1 MNREIKFR
9 IYNKKQKKWIHGP
22 GHEVN
27 LFGEVILMGY
37 LLDKVPLTELNDCV
51 ALQYTG
57 LKTKEGLEIYEGD
70 ILEIIDFDGEIQI
83 VTVVFNN
90 GSYWGMNKDQKYQ
103 DDNFYYMDDSKKVL
117 GNIFDPLCKPDH
129 NGECL
134 VCDCWLSE
142 CPLKK

>member
-37 LLDKVPLTELNDCV
+37 LLDKVPLAELNDCV

-57 LKTKEGLEIYEGD
+57 LKTEDGVEIYEGD
-70 ILEIIDFDGEIQI
+70 ILKIETDISDGPYIAEVKYEFGYFCCFKSRSEWSLLGYCSGFCEIIGN
-83 VTVVFNN
+83 VFE
-90 GSYWGMNKDQKYQ
+90 
-103 DDNFYYMDDSKKVL
+103 L
-117 GNIFDPLCKPDH
+117 PCKPDH

-134 VCDCWLSE
+134 VCDCWLSD
-142 CPLKK
+142 CPVNK

>member
-1 MNREIKFR
+1 MREIKFR
-9 IYNKKQKKWIHGP
+9 IYNKKSMKWIHGP

-37 LLDKVPLTELNDCV
+37 LLDKIPVAEINDCV

-57 LKTKEGLEIYEGD
+57 FKDKNGNEIYEGD
-70 ILEIIDFDGEIQI
+70 FLSVEDEIFLI
-83 VTVVFNN
+83 VE
-90 GSYWGMNKDQKYQ
+90 WNKDLGQFQQRNPQSGEQY
-103 DDNFYYMDDSKKVL
+103 DLSVYGDCCVVV
-117 GNIFDPLCKPDH
+117 GNIFEPPCNPDH

-142 CPLKK
+142 CPFRK